1 MCSTLKHNKSFFYI
15 YSSNLTDF
23 NMINGKILVIDDDK
37 DILLSTKIVLKKDFA
52 EIKAVSN
59 PEDVVPYI
67 EKKFFDVILLDMN
80 FTTGATSGKEG
91 LEWLKRILKIDPEAT
106 VVMMTAYG
114 DINLAIDSMKIGAV
128 DFVVKPWDN
137 KKLLA
142 TIISAYNL
150 SKSKQEIIQLKNK
163 QQTLVQDIDQSY
175 SEIIGQSEKMQE
187 LFDIIN
193 KVAKTDANILI
204 LGENGTGKEIIA
216 RAIHRQSERANKLFI
231 NVDLGAI
238 HENLF
243 ESELFGHAKGSFTD
257 AKEDRAGRFEV
268 ANEGTLFL
276 DEIGN
281 LSMSLQSKLLTA
293 IQKKE
298 IMRVGSNK
306 SIPVNIRLIC
316 ATNMPLKE
324 MADHNKFRQDL
335 YFRINTVEIQVPPLR
350 DRLDDIPLILEH
362 FLDIYR
368 KKYKKNEMKIS
379 TEAIKKLKKYSWPG
393 NIRELQ
399 HIIERT
405 VIMSNCNVLNA
416 SDFVLNITESS
427 SLNKNILNL
436 EEVEK
441 RTIEK
446 ALKKH
451 NYNVSAASKDLG
463 LGRTTMYRKMTKYG
477 F

>member
-1 MCSTLKHNKSFFYI
+1 
-15 YSSNLTDF
+15 
-23 NMINGKILVIDDDK
+23 MINSKILVIDDDK
-37 DILLSTKIVLKKDFA
+37 DILLSTKIALKKEFA
-52 EIKAVSN
+52 EIKTATDPN
-59 PEDVVPYI
+59 DMIPFLG
-67 EKKFFDVILLDMN
+67 KKMFDVILLDMN

-91 LEWLKRILKIDPEAT
+91 LDWLKHIQSLDPEAT
-106 VVMMTAYG
+106 VIMMTAYG
-114 DINLAIDSMKIGAV
+114 DINLAIEAMKNGAA

-142 TIISAYNL
+142 TILSAYHL
-150 SKSKQEIIQLKNK
+150 SQSKKEISQLKSKQK
-163 QQTLVQDIDQSY
+163 TLVQDIDQGFSK
-175 SEIIGQSEKMQE
+175 IIGESEPMKE
-187 LFDIIN
+187 LLTVID
-193 KVAKTDANILI
+193 KVANTDANILI
-204 LGENGTGKEIIA
+204 LGENGTGKEVIS
-216 RAIHRQSERANKLFI
+216 RAIHRKSERAENLFV

-238 HENLF
+238 PENLF

-257 AKEDRAGRFEV
+257 AKEERTGRFEI
-268 ANEGTLFL
+268 AHQGTLFL

-281 LSMSLQSKLLTA
+281 LSLPLQSKLLTA

-298 IMRVGSNK
+298 ITKVGSNT
-306 SIPVNIRLIC
+306 SVPVDIRLIC

-324 MADHNKFRQDL
+324 MVDKNEFRQDL
-335 YFRINTVEIQVPPLR
+335 YFRINTVEIHVPPLR
-350 DRLDDIPLILEH
+350 DRAEDIPLIANH

-368 KKYKKNEMKIS
+368 KKYKKPEMKIS
-379 TEAIKKLKKYSWPG
+379 ADAFKKLKKYGWPG

-405 VIMSNCNVLNA
+405 VIMSNSNVLNA
-416 SDFVLNITESS
+416 SDFVLNISEGSS
-427 SLNKNILNL
+427 INKNNLNL

-441 RTIEK
+441 ETIER

-451 NYNVSAASKDLG
+451 SFNISAAAKELG

>member
-1 MCSTLKHNKSFFYI
+1 
-15 YSSNLTDF
+15 
-23 NMINGKILVIDDDK
+23 MIDGKILVIDDDK
-37 DILLSTKIVLKKDFA
+37 DILLSTKVILKKEFS
-52 EIKAVSN
+52 EIKTIAKPN
-59 PEDVVPYI
+59 DIIPYI

-80 FTTGATSGKEG
+80 FTTGSTSGKEG
-91 LEWLKRILKIDPEAT
+91 LDWLKHIQSLNPNAT
-106 VVMMTAYG
+106 VVMITAYG
-114 DINLAIDSMKIGAV
+114 DINLAIEAMKNGAV

-150 SKSKQEIIQLKNK
+150 SKSKQEISQLKTK
-163 QQTLVQDIDQSY
+163 QKTLVQDIDQSF
-175 SEIIGQSEKMQE
+175 SEIIGESEPMKK
-187 LFDIIN
+187 LLSIID
-193 KVAKTDANILI
+193 KVADTDANILI
-204 LGENGTGKEIIA
+204 LGENGTGKEVIS
-216 RAIHRQSERANKLFI
+216 RAIHRKSERAENLFV

-238 HENLF
+238 PENLF
-243 ESELFGHAKGSFTD
+243 ESELFGHTKGSFTD
-257 AKEDRAGRFEV
+257 AKEDRTGRFEI
-268 ANEGTLFL
+268 ADKGTLFL

-281 LSMSLQSKLLTA
+281 LSLPLQSKLLTA

-298 IMRVGSNK
+298 IVKVGANS
-306 SIPVNIRLIC
+306 PVPVDIRLIC

-324 MADHNKFRQDL
+324 MVDQSEFRQDL
-335 YFRINTVEIQVPPLR
+335 YFRINTVEIHVPPLR
-350 DRLDDIPLILEH
+350 DRLEDIPLIANH

-368 KKYKKNEMKIS
+368 KKYKKPETKIS
-379 TEAIKKLKKYSWPG
+379 AEAFKKLKKYNWPG

-405 VIMSNCNVLNA
+405 VIMSNSNILNA
-416 SDFVLNITESS
+416 SDFVLNISESS
-427 SLNKNILNL
+427 SMNKNNLNL

-441 RTIEK
+441 QTIER

-451 NYNVSAASKDLG
+451 SFNVSAAAKELG